1 MHLESLQRQTG
12 EVPDLLADAVPEPE
26 FTGYLWGYYC
36 LIRQGIDRKAARPIA
51 AQDVQDF
58 CWFYAV
64 QLDLWERIAL
74 KQIDA
79 AFMETLS
86 D

>member
-1 MHLESLQRQTG
+1 M
-12 EVPDLLADAVPEPE
+12 
-26 FTGYLWGYYC
+26 
-36 LIRQGIDRKAARPIA
+36 DRKSLRPMA

-64 QLDLWERIAL
+64 ELELWERIAL

-79 AFMETLS
+79 VYMEASS